1 MCARSTR
8 APFVARVERARP
20 LMGGMG
26 GRSPPSAYALQGSR
40 CWLGRATLARGAT
53 NPKTLCLAPWAA
65 AYLHYSHLFTTL
77 HLRLA
82 DTPEEV
88 AGWKFDSEP
97 PNRGNEV
104 TWRAGSTCCVE
115 TARPGHPAEGCA
127 EFPEGRTY
135 IGAFVEDGPI
145 QQNAKEMQ
153 SKRKTLNG
161 NALL

>member
-1 MCARSTR
+1 MVRGTTLCGASGT
-8 APFVARVERARP
+8 
-20 LMGGMG
+20 
-26 GRSPPSAYALQGSR
+26 SATFDEG
-40 CWLGRATLARGAT
+40 RGAVAT
-53 NPKTLCLAPWAA
+53 ECLRPTRVALLAWACDPGA
-65 AYLHYSHLFTTL
+65 QRHQPQNTVLSALGCRVFTLFTPLSTL

-145 QQNAKEMQ
+145 QHNAKEMQ